1 MNDKYFFRNKRLLF
15 FIKTIDY
22 IGAKIFKSRKIEDG
36 FKPKKII
43 ISNIGHLG
51 DVLLSLPLIESIKKS
66 NKEIQIFYL
75 CLESSMELL
84 KNNPNIEKIVTYYS
98 FFQSSEKNFFKKL
111 INSILSF
118 LKTIFIIRKIKP
130 DIAFDLRASFPNTLL
145 LLSLGGVKKIIG
157 YGTVGFGFVLSQ
169 KIEWDDNKH
178 EIDHYKDV
186 LKVFFDLEPSKLE
199 LNLGYLC
206 KGINANLLFT
216 KFEIKDYKKKLVFHI
231 VSRDERKMIDI
242 EKWKEVYK
250 YCNDKYEIIFTGNKE
265 EAQYIQ
271 RNFSNYKNLK
281 NLAGKLSLGELITLL
296 RNVNFIITIDSFVAQ
311 ICSIYNLPSIIIFT
325 GGVDVKRFGPIGDR
339 CIILKGDI
347 SCSPCGW
354 YLRDGCKY
362 ECKDLSIIKK
372 FIEMENKI

>member
-1 MNDKYFFRNKRLLF
+1 MSYFFKNKKVIN
-15 FIKTIDY
+15 FIKIIDY
-22 IGAKIFKSRKIEDG
+22 IGAKLFKSRKIERA
-36 FKPKKII
+36 FKPKKIL

-51 DVLLSLPLIESIKKS
+51 DVLLSLSLIESIKKS

-75 CLESSMELL
+75 CLESNMELL
-84 KNNPNIEKIVTYYS
+84 KNNPNIEKIITYYS
-98 FFQSSEKNFFKKL
+98 FFQSSEKNFLKKL

-118 LKTIFIIRKIKP
+118 LKTIFIIKEIKP
-130 DIAFDLRASFPNTLL
+130 DIAFDLRASFPNTLFL
-145 LLSLGGVKKIIG
+145 LWLSGVRKIIG
-157 YGTVGFGFVLSQ
+157 YGTVGFGFVLSK

-186 LKVFFDLEPSKLE
+186 LKGFFDLEPSKLE
-199 LNLGYLC
+199 LNLDYLC
-206 KGINANLLFT
+206 KGINTSDLFL
-216 KFEIKDYKKKLVFHI
+216 KFGIKDYRKKLVFHI

-242 EKWKEVYK
+242 EKWKEVYE
-250 YCNDKYEIIFTGNKE
+250 YCNSKYEIIFTGNKE

-271 RNFSNYKNLK
+271 RNFSNYKNLR

-296 RNVNFIITIDSFVAQ
+296 RNVNFIITIDSFVGQ
-311 ICSIYNLPSIIIFT
+311 ICSVYNLPSIIIFT
-325 GGVDVKRFGPIGDR
+325 GGVDVKRFGPIGDK
-339 CIILKGDI
+339 CIVLRRDI
-347 SCSPCGW
+347 FCSPCGW

>member
-1 MNDKYFFRNKRLLF
+1 MNNKYFFRNKRLLF

-22 IGAKIFKSRKIEDG
+22 IGAKLFKSRKIEDG

-75 CLESSMELL
+75 SLESNIGLL
-84 KNNPNIEKIVTYYS
+84 KNNPNIGKIITYYS
-98 FFQSSEKNFFKKL
+98 FFQSSEKKFFKRL

-118 LKTIFIIRKIKP
+118 SKTIFIIRKINP

-216 KFEIKDYKKKLVFHI
+216 KFEIKDDKKKLVFHI

-296 RNVNFIITIDSFVAQ
+296 RNVNFIITIDSFVGQ
-311 ICSIYNLPSIIIFT
+311 ICSVYNLPSIIIFT
-325 GGVDVKRFGPIGDR
+325 GGVDVKRFGPIGDK
-339 CIILKGDI
+339 CIVLKRDI
-347 SCSPCGW
+347 FCSPCGW

-372 FIEMENKI
+372 FIEVENKI